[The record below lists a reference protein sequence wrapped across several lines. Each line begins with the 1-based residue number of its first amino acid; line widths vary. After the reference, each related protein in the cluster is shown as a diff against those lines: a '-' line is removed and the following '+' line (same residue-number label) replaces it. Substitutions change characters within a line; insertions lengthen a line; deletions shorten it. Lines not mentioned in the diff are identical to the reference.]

1 LKTEIRIAGSGGQGV
16 VLAGHIL
23 GKAAAYDGKKAVQTQ
38 SYGAEAR
45 GSMAKS
51 EVIISDR
58 QIGFPV
64 VTRCDML
71 ITMNQ
76 EALDRHLKDLKDDGI
91 LVIDSTNV
99 KQPESKMKLFKV
111 TATETAEKTFGTKVC
126 ANMFMLGALA
136 KVTRVVSDA
145 SLEKAIGDTVEKQT
159 ANMNVQAYRK
169 GKELVQ

>member
-1 LKTEIRIAGSGGQGV
+1 MKTEIRIAGSGGQGV

-58 QIGFPV
+58 EIGFPM
-64 VTRCDML
+64 VTRCDIL

-99 KQPESKMKLFKV
+99 KQPERKMKVFKV
-111 TATETAEKTFGTKVC
+111 PATETAEKIFGTKVC

-136 KVTRVVSDA
+136 KVTRVVSDV
-145 SLEKAIGDTVEKQT
+145 SLEKAIGDTMEKQT